1 MTEPRIEFLNRLC
14 YETKDCSTD
23 DKIMAELLNTFDVL
37 FNDDNIKREAVAAM
51 DLKDTVDLMLSDNYR
66 DRLKAEYLQAKIRY
80 DKLFNKLCEEHD
92 EYSRQTAMF
101 ERQLDVM
108 REYINVLEDRLIHEA
123 CE

>member
-1 MTEPRIEFLNRLC
+1 MTKPRIEFLSSRCYRL
-14 YETKDCSTD
+14 EPNAE
-23 DKIMAELLNTFDVL
+23 DKYALTELLKMLDDL
-37 FNDDNIKREAVAAM
+37 FNDNNIRECVAAM

-108 REYINVLEDRLIHEA
+108 LEYINVLEDRLIHEA
-123 CE
+123 RE